1 MLSSDKHYL
10 QTIYYKWNK
19 THNTNGE
26 PMVCVQVS
34 QALFVFIRSVST
46 SKFSL
51 DAKLFCLAWSLADIF
66 TQLGTV
72 ELLDCHPYKSG
83 RIQTQMW
90 INICGEKVALGL
102 VLQQNCIFSKCSSFL
117 QRYFTENAIR

>member
-10 QTIYYKWNK
+10 QTIYYKRNE
-19 THNTNGE
+19 THNINGE

-34 QALFVFIRSVST
+34 QALFVFIRSIFT

-66 TQLGTV
+66 TQLGTNNYRSVTHTNVV
-72 ELLDCHPYKSG
+72 ELN
-83 RIQTQMW
+83 TFMW
-90 INICGEKVALGL
+90 RNSL
-102 VLQQNCIFSKCSSFL
+102 VLQQNCIFLIFFAVSSIEIT
-117 QRYFTENAIR
+117 QRTL

>member
-10 QTIYYKWNK
+10 QTIYYKRNE
-19 THNTNGE
+19 THNIYGE

-66 TQLGTV
+66 TQLGTNVV
-72 ELLDCHPYKSG
+72 ELN
-83 RIQTQMW
+83 TFMW
-90 INICGEKVALGL
+90 INSL
-102 VLQQNCIFSKCSSFL
+102 VLQQNSIFLFVL
-117 QRYFTENAIR
+117 QFPQ